1 LLQKFHSFA
10 PQKKKKCKNVLKKKI
25 WFCDVAK
32 VATMDAKIQLNLAI
46 NKI

>member
-1 LLQKFHSFA
+1 VQKFHSFA
-10 PQKKKKCKNVLKKKI
+10 QKIKIKKCKNVFFLKS

-32 VATMDAKIQLNLAI
+32 VATIDAKIQLNLAI

>member
-1 LLQKFHSFA
+1 VQNFHIFA
-10 PQKKKKCKNVLKKKI
+10 PKKKEVQKCFFFKS

-32 VATMDAKIQLNLAI
+32 VATIDAKIQLNLAT